1 MTLAELN
8 IDEDAFDIFV
18 TFNALEK
25 IEFLSDAM
33 EFGADIAILKQ
44 IEKISETIAPAPKS
58 TPIISSQDFQLGDH
72 RLCVTTLKGE
82 VQLNSNSLK
91 TIRDFVLKLTM
102 DGLILTV
109 KDKNKCS
116 FDIYRYYRSYNVVN
130 NTYPIS
136 LS

>member
-8 IDEDAFDIFV
+8 IDEDVFDIFV

-25 IEFLSDAM
+25 IEFLSNAM

-44 IEKISETIAPAPKS
+44 IEKISEALAPAPTS
-58 TPIISSQDFQLGDH
+58 TPIISSQDFQLGDY

-82 VQLNSNSLK
+82 VQLNSDSLK

-102 DGLILTV
+102 DGLILIA
-109 KDKNKCS
+109 KDKNKSS
-116 FDIYRYYRSYNVVN
+116 FDMYRYYRSYNVIN